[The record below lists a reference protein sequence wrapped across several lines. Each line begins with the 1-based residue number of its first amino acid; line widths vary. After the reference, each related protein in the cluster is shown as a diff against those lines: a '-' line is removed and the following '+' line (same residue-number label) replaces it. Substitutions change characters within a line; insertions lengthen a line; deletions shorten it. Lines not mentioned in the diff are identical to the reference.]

1 MHAPALAAALNLTVA
16 ATVKFSLP
24 KFAYEP
30 PPGTWNISSSNAL
43 AFVRTALTQAAVR
56 SGGRNQ
62 WFAF

>member
-1 MHAPALAAALNLTVA
+1 
-16 ATVKFSLP
+16 LP

-30 PPGTWNISSSNAL
+30 PPGTWNISSSNTL

-56 SGGRNQ
+56 SGGRSQ